1 METKACGRGDVYS
14 NQCPCRSILDRI
26 ADKWTP
32 LIIGRLDEG
41 PHRFNQLKR
50 SIPGVSQKMLT
61 QTLRA
66 LERDGIVDREV
77 FPTVPVT
84 VVYSLTDL
92 GRTLSEPLQLV
103 REWVESH
110 RDAVVSA
117 RMAFDEKL
125 AEQQKVSQ
133 IEGIV

>member
-1 METKACGRGDVYS
+1 M
-14 NQCPCRSILDRI
+14 

-41 PHRFNQLKR
+41 PHWFNQLKR

-117 RMAFDEKL
+117 RMAFDEKM